1 MSPGAGAPTQ
11 VTIVSGANRAERRTR
26 LRDRIATKPAG
37 QRWAL
42 IGTASLGLAGDL
54 AGVDRVV
61 AAGGCPCCSAR
72 LVFDVTLVRLL
83 RDGPWDRL
91 LLEVEGDDAGPR
103 LAALL
108 SAGPAGA
115 RLQVDEILAPDR
127 R

>member
-1 MSPGAGAPTQ
+1 MSPGPGEPTK
-11 VTIVSGANRAERRTR
+11 VTIVSGAKRTERRIR

-42 IGTASLGLAGDL
+42 IGTASLGLACDL
-54 AGVDRVV
+54 AGIDRVV
-61 AAGGCPCCSAR
+61 TAGGCPCCSAR

-83 RDGPWDRL
+83 RDGPWDRV

-108 SAGPAGA
+108 GAGPLGA
-115 RLQVDEILAPDR
+115 LLQVDELLER
-127 R
+127 